1 MMQMPQ
7 ALIEQLTFV
16 GQRKR
21 RRGSMYG
28 RQHWR
33 GISGRGSCSSDCC
46 RHCAING
53 TQAGSVPHSAGA
65 QQVIA

>member
-33 GISGRGSCSSDCC
+33 GISGRGSC